1 MNNGLGII
9 GYSKKSKNINK
20 TSYIILT
27 EIFVYTFV
35 LAVILGFFNIIIGIY
50 IYTSIFFYIFSFILS
65 IIITMIMRKGVKDL
79 QTQKE
84 YYLYIYFKNKN
95 YLKNCLYLNDNYF
108 NEIVNYIVE
117 NNIKYVKK
125 NDYYYSIEF
134 NIYNDERMA
143 LYNKLKDQCEVVNY

>member
-1 MNNGLGII
+1 MNNDLGII

-20 TSYIILT
+20 TNYIILT

-35 LAVILGFFNIIIGIY
+35 LTVILGFFSIIIGIY
-50 IYTSIFFYIFSFILS
+50 IYTSTFFYIFSFILS
-65 IIITMIMRKGVKDL
+65 VIITMIMRKNVKDL

-84 YYLYIYFKNKN
+84 YYLYVYFKNKN
-95 YLKNCLYLNDNYF
+95 YLKNYLYLNDNYF

-117 NNIKYVKK
+117 NNVKYVKK

>member
-1 MNNGLGII
+1 MNNDLGII

-20 TSYIILT
+20 TNYIILT
-27 EIFVYTFV
+27 EIAVYWFV
-35 LAVILGFFNIIIGIY
+35 LTVILGLFSIIGID

>member
-1 MNNGLGII
+1 MNNDLGII

-20 TSYIILT
+20 TNYIILT

-35 LAVILGFFNIIIGIY
+35 LAVILGFFSIIIGIY
-50 IYTSIFFYIFSFILS
+50 IYTSTFFYIFSFILS
-65 IIITMIMRKGVKDL
+65 VIITMIMRKNVKDL

-84 YYLYIYFKNKN
+84 YYLYVYFKNKN
-95 YLKNCLYLNDNYF
+95 YLKNYLYLNDNYF

-125 NDYYYSIEF
+125 NDYYYIEF

>member
-1 MNNGLGII
+1 MNNDLGII

-35 LAVILGFFNIIIGIY
+35 LAVILGFFSIIIGIY

-65 IIITMIMRKGVKDL
+65 VIITMIMQKRIKDL

-84 YYLYIYFKNKN
+84 YYLYIYFKDKKYVKN
-95 YLKNCLYLNDNYF
+95 YLYLDSHF
-108 NEIVNYIVE
+108 DEIVNFKIDWSNKYG
-117 NNIKYVKK
+117 NNK
-125 NDYYYSIEF
+125 
-134 NIYNDERMA
+134 R
-143 LYNKLKDQCEVVNY
+143 NYKQFIF

>member
-1 MNNGLGII
+1 MDNEFGIV
-9 GYSKKSKNINK
+9 GYSKKTKNINK
-20 TSYIILT
+20 TNYIILT
-27 EIFVYTFV
+27 EIVVYWFV
-35 LAVILGFFNIIIGIY
+35 LTVILGLFSIIGID